1 LDGAKV
7 KDSEEEQVKIGYRM
21 GLVSG
26 KEQFLSTSS
35 FELPHRN
42 LSDQINRQLVQS
54 EIEGGVYL
62 DDLAPGDVI
71 EVETRNH
78 AYKLVNHGFGQA
90 LISGHPE
97 FCPQPVLVRVEGSN
111 WGGSLLKVSFIG
123 RGMCLEFRHPEYHT
137 ITTSPIVDIRQLRA
151 A

>member
-1 LDGAKV
+1 M
-7 KDSEEEQVKIGYRM
+7 S
-21 GLVSG
+21 LVTG
-26 KEQFLSTSS
+26 KEKAVFTASPG
-35 FELPHRN
+35 LPHRN
-42 LSDQINRQLVQS
+42 LSDQINSRLIQS

-78 AYKLVNHGFGQA
+78 AYKLVNHGSGQA
-90 LISGHPE
+90 LISGHPQ

-123 RGMCLEFRHPEYHT
+123 RGMCLEFRHPQFQV

>member
-1 LDGAKV
+1 MMTVTG
-7 KDSEEEQVKIGYRM
+7 KDRV
-21 GLVSG
+21 LP
-26 KEQFLSTSS
+26 TNS
-35 FELPHRN
+35 FQLPHRN
-42 LSDQINRQLVQS
+42 LSDQINHRLIQS

-78 AYKLVNHGFGQA
+78 AYKLVNHGRGRA

-97 FCPQPVLVRVEGSN
+97 FCPHPVMVTVEGSN

-123 RGMCLEFRHPEYHT
+123 RGMCLEFRHPHYHT

>member
-1 LDGAKV
+1 VTG
-7 KDSEEEQVKIGYRM
+7 KDRA
-21 GLVSG
+21 LT
-26 KEQFLSTSS
+26 TSS

-42 LSDQINRQLVQS
+42 LSDQINSQMIQS

-78 AYKLVNHGFGQA
+78 AYKLVNHGRGQA

-97 FCPQPVLVRVEGSN
+97 FCPQPVMVRVEGSN

-123 RGMCLEFRHPEYHT
+123 RGMCLEFRHPQYHT

>member
-1 LDGAKV
+1 VTGKSRA
-7 KDSEEEQVKIGYRM
+7 
-21 GLVSG
+21 VS
-26 KEQFLSTSS
+26 TTWID
-35 FELPHRN
+35 LPHPS
-42 LSDQINRQLVQS
+42 LGDQINRQLIQS

-62 DDLAPGDVI
+62 DDLALGDVI

-78 AYKLVNHGFGQA
+78 AYKLVNRGSGQA

-97 FCPQPVLVRVEGSN
+97 FCPDPVLVRVEGSN

-123 RGMCLEFRHPEYHT
+123 RGMCLEFRHPEFHT
-137 ITTSPIVDIRQLRA
+137 ITTSPIVEIRQLKA

>member
-1 LDGAKV
+1 MTG
-7 KDSEEEQVKIGYRM
+7 KDRA
-21 GLVSG
+21 LT
-26 KEQFLSTSS
+26 TSS

-42 LSDQINRQLVQS
+42 LSDQINSQMIQS

-78 AYKLVNHGFGQA
+78 AYKLVNHGRGQA

-97 FCPQPVLVRVEGSN
+97 FCPQPVMVRVEGSN

-123 RGMCLEFRHPEYHT
+123 RGMCLEFRHPQYHT

>member
-1 LDGAKV
+1 
-7 KDSEEEQVKIGYRM
+7 M
-21 GLVSG
+21 GLVTG
-26 KEQFLSTSS
+26 KEKYLSTTSL
-35 FELPHRN
+35 ELPHRN
-42 LSDQINRQLVQS
+42 LSDHVNCRLIQS

-62 DDLAPGDVI
+62 HDLAPGDVI

-78 AYKLVNHGFGQA
+78 AYKLVNHGSGQA

-97 FCPQPVLVRVEGSN
+97 FCPQPVMVRVEGSN

-123 RGMCLEFRHPEYHT
+123 RGMCLEFRHPQYQT

>member
-1 LDGAKV
+1 
-7 KDSEEEQVKIGYRM
+7 M
-21 GLVSG
+21 WLVTG
-26 KEQFLSTSS
+26 KENFLSTTS

-42 LSDQINRQLVQS
+42 LSDQINSRLIQS

-62 DDLAPGDVI
+62 EDLAPGDVI

-78 AYKLVNHGFGQA
+78 AYKLVNHGAGHA

-97 FCPQPVLVRVEGSN
+97 FCPHPVLVRVEGSN

-123 RGMCLEFRHPEYHT
+123 RGMCLEFRHPQYHT
-137 ITTSPIVDIRQLRA
+137 ITTSPIVDIRQLKA